1 MRGRARRG
9 RPWPTATGKGTTR
22 ETREARSER
31 ADVDACGRA
40 NKTLSSDISVASS
53 VHVQKSI
60 SFCES
65 SYLSHG
71 KTRSLEEGENAGR
84 KAKWRNGLPDVTH
97 ILVVTTLPF
106 HVSDSVIP
114 CSRKLCEDLIETFS
128 GGKSFENRAT
138 EGGEGRGSYAL
149 LPRAQQES
157 PSGSKKLFSDTM
169 ANSHARTHAHA
180 LIQTLKMFRGEAV
193 ESLHPSLLPSSLR

>member
-9 RPWPTATGKGTTR
+9 RPWPTATGKGTMR
-22 ETREARSER
+22 ETRGARSGR

-128 GGKSFENRAT
+128 GGKSFENR
-138 EGGEGRGSYAL
+138 GRGGQGQLRPFTAGATREPIWIEKAVL
-149 LPRAQQES
+149 GHDGQLAR
-157 PSGSKKLFSDTM
+157 T
-169 ANSHARTHAHA
+169 HARTHTPLSRH
-180 LIQTLKMFRGEAV
+180 
-193 ESLHPSLLPSSLR
+193 